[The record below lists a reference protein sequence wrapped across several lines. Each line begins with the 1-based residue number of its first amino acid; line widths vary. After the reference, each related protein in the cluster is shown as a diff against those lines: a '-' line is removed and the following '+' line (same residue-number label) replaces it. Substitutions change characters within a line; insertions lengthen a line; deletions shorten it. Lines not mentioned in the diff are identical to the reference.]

1 VKIALMKLIRG
12 RTQEDAKKRLA
23 YLLIFP
29 AFGYIVF
36 SMLSPLIW
44 SFYTTFTDK
53 TIGSGGAF
61 IGIQNYIDVL
71 SNRVFWVAVK
81 NTLIFT
87 LGSVFFKIGFGM
99 LLALILNES
108 IRGKNVYRALLLLP
122 WTIPNVVSVLT
133 WQWIF
138 SDVGGVFNNIMMN
151 LGIINAPLGWLSNP
165 RLAMV
170 SIVIVNIWR
179 GTPFLALTLLSGLQT
194 ISGDLY
200 EAARID
206 GAGVFQRFINI
217 TLPGVK
223 NVLVLGSLVTTV
235 WTLNN
240 FEGVWLMTGGGPLN
254 STQIIATLSYSFA
267 FQSYN
272 ISKALTVS
280 AIAFPFILLL
290 VRAATKYTLDR
301 E

>member
-1 VKIALMKLIRG
+1 MISKLIRG
-12 RTQEDAKKRLA
+12 HTQDDAKKRMA
-23 YLLIFP
+23 YLLILP

-36 SMLSPLIW
+36 SMLAPLIW
-44 SFYTTFTDK
+44 SFYTTFTNK
-53 TIGSGGAF
+53 MIGSEGTF
-61 IGIQNYIDVL
+61 IGLKNYIAVL
-71 SNRVFWVAVK
+71 NDRVFWRAMG

-87 LGSVFFKIGFGM
+87 IGSVVFKVGFGM
-99 LLALILNES
+99 VLALILNDS

-138 SDVGGVFNNIMMN
+138 SDVGGAFNTILMN
-151 LGIINAPLGWLSNP
+151 LGIIKAPLGWLSD
-165 RLAMV
+165 RSLAMV
-170 SIVIVNIWR
+170 SIMIVNVWR
-179 GTPFLALTLLSGLQT
+179 GTPFLALTLLAGLLT
-194 ISGDLY
+194 ISADLY
-200 EAARID
+200 EAGKID
-206 GAGVFQRFINI
+206 GAGMFQRFWHI

-254 STQIIATLSYSFA
+254 ATQIIGTLSYSYA

-272 ISKALTVS
+272 IGKALTVS
-280 AIAFPFILLL
+280 AIVFPFILLL
-290 VRAATKYTLDR
+290 VRAATKYTLDS